1 MTAFPSGEGEWLRC
15 QFHAHTV
22 NSDGTATPAEL
33 CDHYAAVG
41 FDVLAITDHWHVTD
55 HARDGL
61 VVMPSSELS
70 CHAANPSGEAEA
82 LAIGVPELPDPKEPF
97 AGIEELAAWITEH
110 GGAPFVCHP
119 YWSGLTP
126 EELGAAP
133 SLVGIEIW
141 NAGCEIQQGN
151 GLSTALWDALLH
163 AGRPL
168 FGLANDDSHEPGKD
182 SRIGW
187 TWVLAAER
195 SREGV
200 VDALRRGAFYG
211 SAGPRLLGIEIG
223 PVAIEVQCSPA
234 RSVRLCSGPWDGCGV
249 NADDAWG
256 DWRGEPL
263 TRDASGQL
271 TAVRF
276 EYPEYWRWARV
287 EVEDDRGRRAWG
299 NAFQLEGEPPAATE
313 FPVY

>member
-1 MTAFPSGEGEWLRC
+1 MTFPTGEGEWLRC

-33 CDHYAAVG
+33 CDHYAGAG

-55 HARDGL
+55 HRRDGL

-70 CHAANPSGEAEA
+70 CHAKCPSGEAEA
-82 LAIGVPELPDPKEPF
+82 LAIGVPELPEERGPF
-97 AGIEELAAWITEH
+97 ASIEAMAAWITEH

-126 EELGAAP
+126 DELAAAQ

-141 NAGCEIQQGN
+141 NGGCEAQQGN
-151 GLSTALWDALLH
+151 GLSTVLWDALLQT
-163 AGRPL
+163 GRML
-168 FGLANDDSHEPGKD
+168 HGLATDDSHEPGKD
-182 SRIGW
+182 SEIGW
-187 TWVLAAER
+187 TWVLAGER

-211 SAGPRLLGIEIG
+211 SAGPRLLGIEVT
-223 PVAIEVQCSPA
+223 PEAVEVRCSGA
-234 RSVRLCSGPWDGCGV
+234 RSIRLRSGPWDGCGV
-249 NADDAWG
+249 NADEAWG
-256 DWRGEPL
+256 DWRGAPL
-263 TRDASGQL
+263 ARDADGLL
-271 TAVRF
+271 TAARF

-287 EVEDDRGRRAWG
+287 EVEDVHGRRAWG
-299 NAFQLEGEPPAATE
+299 NAFELAGEPPAATE

>member
-1 MTAFPSGEGEWLRC
+1 MVFPTGEGEWLRC
-15 QFHAHTV
+15 QFHAHTD
-22 NSDGTATPAEL
+22 NSDGTATAQGL
-33 CDHYAAVG
+33 CDHYADAG

-55 HARDGL
+55 HRREGL

-70 CHAANPSGEAEA
+70 CHAGCPSGEAEA
-82 LAIGVPELPDPKEPF
+82 LAIGVPELPDAREPF
-97 AGIEELAAWITEH
+97 ENIEALASWIAGH

-126 EELGAAP
+126 EELASAP

-141 NAGCEIQQGN
+141 NAGCEVQQGN
-151 GLSTALWDALLH
+151 GLGTVLWDAVLQSGCTLL
-163 AGRPL
+163 
-168 FGLANDDSHEPGKD
+168 GLATDDSHEPGKD

-200 VDALRRGAFYG
+200 VDALRRGSFYG
-211 SAGPRLLGIEIG
+211 SAGPRLLGVEVG
-223 PVAIEVQCSPA
+223 PDAVEVRCSPA
-234 RSVRLCSGPWDGCGV
+234 RSVWLRSGPWDGCGV

-256 DWRGEPL
+256 DWRGAPL
-263 TRDASGQL
+263 TRDADGQL

-287 EVEDDRGRRAWG
+287 EVCDVHGRRAWG
-299 NAFQLEGEPPAATE
+299 NPFQLAGEPPAASE